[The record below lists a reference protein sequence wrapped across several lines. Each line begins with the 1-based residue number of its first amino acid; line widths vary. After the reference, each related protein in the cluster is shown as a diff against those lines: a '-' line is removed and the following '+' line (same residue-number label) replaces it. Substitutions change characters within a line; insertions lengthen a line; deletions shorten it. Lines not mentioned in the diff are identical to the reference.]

1 MYSIQN
7 VDTQALMS
15 KGRLV
20 HAVNRGGAAV
30 HLHLLTAALDGR
42 ICSTSF
48 PGPFMPNEI
57 TWSAQWTERGGES
70 GLSADLEIFWEE
82 ELV

>member
-1 MYSIQN
+1 MYSIKN

-20 HAVNRGGAAV
+20 DDMNRGGAAV
-30 HLHLLTAALDGR
+30 HLHLLTSALDGR

-48 PGPFMPNEI
+48 PGPFLPKEI
-57 TWSAQWTERGGES
+57 T
-70 GLSADLEIFWEE
+70 
-82 ELV
+82 

>member
-1 MYSIQN
+1 MYAIKN

-20 HAVNRGGAAV
+20 DDMNRGGAAV
-30 HLHLLTAALDGR
+30 HLHLLTSALDGR

-48 PGPFMPNEI
+48 PGPFLPKEI
-57 TWSAQWTERGGES
+57 TWSAQWTGGWV
-70 GLSADLEIFWEE
+70 GCSADLEIFGEE
-82 ELV
+82 ETL